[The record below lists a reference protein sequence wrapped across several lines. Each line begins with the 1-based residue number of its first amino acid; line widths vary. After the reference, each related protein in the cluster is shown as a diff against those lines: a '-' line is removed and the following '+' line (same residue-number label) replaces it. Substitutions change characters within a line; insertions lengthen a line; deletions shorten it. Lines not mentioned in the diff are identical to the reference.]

1 MDFEDVMQKLTV
13 DQFRIVSEMLLSLKK
28 ENDILRTILK
38 VTLDLSSTILEEA
51 VRVQEENTRLKEQ
64 LKWVR
69 FVDELPEEGQ
79 KIEVCTRCRSGFSAT
94 IDVVVALPGDDNCF
108 DLFHDYWRPVN
119 LPQEV
124 EE

>member
-1 MDFEDVMQKLTV
+1 MSDTFTCQFCGEKLPSADTFHDLASCYAHLKV
-13 DQFRIVSEMLLSLKK
+13 RIDSLEAENARLKK
-28 ENDILRTILK
+28 
-38 VTLDLSSTILEEA
+38 
-51 VRVQEENTRLKEQ
+51 Q
-64 LKWVR
+64 LAWVR

-124 EE
+124 EG